1 MNKGQ
6 IAVNECSLYCI
17 ADKTGF
23 KKDII
28 LLHGAKFSA
37 ATWEKIGTLD
47 VLSGAGYRFRALD
60 MPEFGKSAPCQIPPI
75 HLLHDFIIQEH
86 SRPGTGPDVLE
97 SPQHLSIPGRL
108 GFRDS

>member
-17 ADKTGF
+17 ADKTGL

-47 VLSGAGYRFRALD
+47 VLSEAG
-60 MPEFGKSAPCQIPPI
+60 
-75 HLLHDFIIQEH
+75 
-86 SRPGTGPDVLE
+86 
-97 SPQHLSIPGRL
+97 
-108 GFRDS
+108 